1 MEIESAQALKSQKLL
16 DSAELSFLPLQ
27 RVTEDDGVLTIFWA
41 DNFDRVFLLA
51 LLQKVIAKKFHFICY
66 WLQLLLSVCLC
77 SGWEMGVVG

>member
-27 RVTEDDGVLTIFWA
+27 RVTEDDSVLTIFWA
-41 DNFDRVFLLA
+41 DNVFLLA